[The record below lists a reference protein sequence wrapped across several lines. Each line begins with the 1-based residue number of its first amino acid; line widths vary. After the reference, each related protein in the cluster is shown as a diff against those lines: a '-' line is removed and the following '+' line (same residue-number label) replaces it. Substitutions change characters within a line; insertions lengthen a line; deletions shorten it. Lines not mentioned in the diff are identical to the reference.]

1 MASNTTPSEIH
12 IRHLTVDEA
21 LYRLEPFL
29 DSAFRAAHTEVR
41 IIHGKGAGV
50 LRNAVHHLLSSHPLV
65 RDYQT
70 ALPNEGDTGVTIA
83 NLDT

>member
-1 MASNTTPSEIH
+1 MAPKTTSTEIY

-29 DSAFRAAHTEVR
+29 DKAFRAAHVEVR

-50 LRNAVHHLLSSHPLV
+50 LRDAVHQLLSGHPLV
-65 RDYQT
+65 KAYQT
-70 ALPNEGDTGVTIA
+70 ALPNDGDTGVTIA